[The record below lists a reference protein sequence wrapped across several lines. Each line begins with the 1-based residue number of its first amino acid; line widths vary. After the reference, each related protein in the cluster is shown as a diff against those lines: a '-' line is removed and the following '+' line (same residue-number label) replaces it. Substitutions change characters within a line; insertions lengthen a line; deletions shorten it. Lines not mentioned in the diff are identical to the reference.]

1 MGSSFERENSDQGA
15 GPAKPGKPPGQV
27 KPRSGG
33 GASVVVRARES
44 RVHGD
49 GRQEKRTEAK
59 TLERA
64 MYVATQ
70 SDKDWLQS
78 EQGKLYKRGQED
90 PSYVFR
96 KLWGL
101 ITDPRNLR
109 IAVAR
114 VASNRGRRTAG
125 VDGVTVRTA
134 LRDGIDTFVANA
146 RAELRSGAYRPS
158 PVRRVCIPKAG
169 QPGKHR
175 ALGIPT
181 VKDRVVQAA
190 LKNILEPIFE
200 ADFYPVSYGFRPGK
214 STHGALEHLRMVL
227 NPRGRAERRAPYQWA
242 VEGDI
247 KACFD
252 HIDHHALMERVRRRV
267 IDPKVNRVIV
277 AFLKS
282 GILSEGQFLRS
293 EAGTPQ
299 GGILSPLLANIALS
313 CIEERY
319 AGHVQRRLPGRPN
332 DPATM
337 RLRAHDRRAYD
348 WKCGRIVCYPL
359 RYADDF
365 IILVG
370 ARGPDREDRAR
381 EAAENEKIAL
391 AKYLKEQLGVELSET
406 KTVVTPVTNVMKF
419 LGHHVKV
426 RLHPFRKI
434 WNSTAVIPKERTQ
447 RLRERIKKI
456 FRRSTIGTTLASR
469 LRQLNSLLRG
479 WGYFYRHAWGAS
491 RVFSR
496 LDHYVWWTIARWL
509 RKKHRR
515 SAWRLLSRKYGWR
528 KPGCRGLR
536 WQDGNVRP
544 FELSRLRVE
553 RYRLA
558 WETPP
563 AFVKLSGE
571 PGAQRK
577 VHAGFGRGR
586 PETDPT

>member
-1 MGSSFERENSDQGA
+1 MGSSFERENLDRGA
-15 GPAKPGKPPGQV
+15 GPAKPGKPPGPV
-27 KPRSGG
+27 KPRPEG
-33 GASVVVRARES
+33 GASIVVRAREN
-44 RVHGD
+44 RAHGN
-49 GRQEKRTEAK
+49 GRQEKRTGAK

-64 MYVATQ
+64 MYVAIQ
-70 SDKDWLQS
+70 SDQDWLQN
-78 EQGKLYKRGQED
+78 EQGKLYKRGQEE
-90 PSYVFR
+90 PSYVFC

-101 ITDPRNLR
+101 VTDPRNLR

-114 VASNRGRRTAG
+114 VASNRGKRSPG
-125 VDGVTVRTA
+125 VDGVTVRTV

-169 QPGKHR
+169 QPGKYR

-214 STHGALEHLRMVL
+214 SAHGALEHLRIVL
-227 NPRGRAERRAPYQWA
+227 NPRGRTERRAPYQWA

-252 HIDHHALMERVRRRV
+252 HLNHHALMERVRRRV
-267 IDPKVNRVIV
+267 DDAKVNRVIV

-282 GILSEGQFLRS
+282 GILSEGQFIRS

-319 AGHVQRRLPGRPN
+319 AEQIQRRIPGRPN

-337 RLRAHDRRAYD
+337 TLRARRRREYD
-348 WKCGRIVCYPL
+348 WKCGRVVCYPL

-370 ARGPDREDRAR
+370 ARGPDRDDRAR
-381 EAAENEKIAL
+381 IAAENEKIAL
-391 AKYLKEQLGVELSET
+391 AKYLKEQLGVELSES
-406 KTVVTPVTNVMKF
+406 KTAVTPVTTAMKF

-426 RLHPFRKI
+426 RLHPFRKV
-434 WNSTAVIPKERTQ
+434 WNSTTVIPKDRSQ
-447 RLRERIKKI
+447 GVRERIKNL
-456 FRRSTIGTTLASR
+456 FRRSTIGTSLVSR
-469 LRQLNSLLRG
+469 LRQLNPLLRG
-479 WGYFYRHAWGAS
+479 WGNFYRHAWGAS
-491 RVFSR
+491 RVFSG
-496 LDHYVWWTIARWL
+496 LDNYVWWTIARWL

-515 SAWRLLSRKYGWR
+515 PAWSQLFRRYGWR
-528 KPGCRGLR
+528 KPGRRSMR

-553 RYRLA
+553 RYRLS

>member
-1 MGSSFERENSDQGA
+1 
-15 GPAKPGKPPGQV
+15 
-27 KPRSGG
+27 
-33 GASVVVRARES
+33 
-44 RVHGD
+44 
-49 GRQEKRTEAK
+49 
-59 TLERA
+59 
-64 MYVATQ
+64 MYVANQ

-78 EQGKLYKRGQED
+78 EQGKLHKRGLED
-90 PSYVFR
+90 PSYVFC

-101 ITDPRNLR
+101 VTDPRNLR

-114 VASNRGRRTAG
+114 VASNRGRRSPG
-125 VDGVTVRTA
+125 VDGVTVRTV
-134 LRDGIDTFVANA
+134 LRNGIDTFVANA

-158 PVRRVCIPKAG
+158 PVRRVCIPKVG

-214 STHGALEHLRMVL
+214 SAHGALEHLRIVL
-227 NPRGRAERRAPYQWA
+227 NTRGRTERRAPYQWA

-267 IDPKVNRVIV
+267 ADPKVNRVIV

-282 GILSEGQFLRS
+282 GILTEGQFLRS

-319 AGHVQRRLPGRPN
+319 AEQIQRRLPGRPN

-337 RLRAHDRRAYD
+337 TQRSRR
-348 WKCGRIVCYPL
+348 WRKVTWQRGGIVCYPL

-381 EAAENEKIAL
+381 IAAQNEKIAL
-391 AKYLKEQLGVELSET
+391 ADYLKERLGVELSET
-406 KTVVTPVTNVMKF
+406 KTMVTPVTSALKF

-426 RLHPFRKI
+426 RLHPRRKV
-434 WNSTAVIPKERTQ
+434 WNSTAVIPKDRSQ
-447 RLRERIKKI
+447 GVRERIKNL
-456 FRRSTIGTTLASR
+456 FRRNTVGSSLADR
-469 LRQLNSLLRG
+469 LRKLNPLLRG
-479 WGYFYRHAWGAS
+479 WGNFYRHAWGAK
-491 RVFSR
+491 RVFSS

-509 RKKHRR
+509 RKKHHRP
-515 SAWRLLSRKYGWR
+515 AWARLFQRYGWR
-528 KPGCRGLR
+528 KPGRRGLKWR
-536 WQDGNVRP
+536 DGNVEP

-553 RYRLA
+553 RYQLA
-558 WETPP
+558 WDSRS
-563 AFVKLSGE
+563 AFVKRSGE

>member
-1 MGSSFERENSDQGA
+1 
-15 GPAKPGKPPGQV
+15 
-27 KPRSGG
+27 
-33 GASVVVRARES
+33 
-44 RVHGD
+44 
-49 GRQEKRTEAK
+49 
-59 TLERA
+59 

-70 SDKDWLQS
+70 SDRDWLLS
-78 EQGKLYKRGQED
+78 EQGKLHERGLQD
-90 PSYVFR
+90 PDYMFR

-101 ITDPRNLR
+101 VTDARNLR
-109 IAVAR
+109 NAVAR
-114 VASNRGRRTAG
+114 VASNRGRRTPG
-125 VDGVTVRTA
+125 VDGITIRKVLQEGV
-134 LRDGIDTFVANA
+134 DTFVARA

-158 PVRRVCIPKAG
+158 PVRRVCIPKVG

-214 STHGALEHLRMVL
+214 SAHGALEHLRVVL
-227 NPRGRAERRAPYQWA
+227 HARGRTERRLPYQWA

-267 IDPKVNRVIV
+267 ADSKVNRLIV

-282 GILSEGQFLRS
+282 GIMSEDQFLRS

-319 AGHVQRRLPGRPN
+319 AQHIRRRLPNRPN
-332 DPATM
+332 DSATM
-337 RLRAHDRRAYD
+337 FERARRRREWD
-348 WKCGRIVCYPL
+348 WKCNRIVCYPI

-370 ARGPDREDRAR
+370 ARGPEQYERAR
-381 EAAENEKIAL
+381 DKAEREKVAL
-391 AKYLKEQLGVELSET
+391 AEYLKERLGVELSET
-406 KTVVTPVTNVMKF
+406 KTLVTPVTKPMKF

-426 RLHPFRKI
+426 RLHPSRKVMG
-434 WNSTAVIPKERTQ
+434 STTVIPKDRSQ
-447 RLRERIKKI
+447 RLRDRIKDL
-456 FRRSTIGTTLASR
+456 FRRETIGTSLADR
-469 LRQLNSLLRG
+469 LHKLNPLLRG
-479 WGYFYRHAWGAS
+479 WGNFYRHAWRAS
-491 RVFSR
+491 RVFSS

-509 RKKHRR
+509 RKKHQRP
-515 SAWRLLSRKYGWR
+515 AWKRLFQRYGWR
-528 KPGCRGLR
+528 KPGRRSTKWKDGDVTLFELRGLR
-536 WQDGNVRP
+536 VAPFRLYWQR
-544 FELSRLRVE
+544 
-553 RYRLA
+553 
-558 WETPP
+558 PP
-563 AFVKLSGE
+563 AFAKLSGE